1 VGELMGEWQAKIAAG
16 ITSMQTTGEIAA
28 DLDAT
33 RTAAAILAGIQG
45 GVVMLMSTGD
55 LTPLEAALDL
65 SIEHLR
71 SHSQASPSS
80 PGPERMP
87 ASD

>member
-1 VGELMGEWQAKIAAG
+1 MRTAGEL
-16 ITSMQTTGEIAA
+16 AA
-28 DLDAT
+28 DLNAE

-65 SIEHLR
+65 AIGYLR
-71 SHSQASPSS
+71 SRA
-80 PGPERMP
+80 P
-87 ASD
+87 AS